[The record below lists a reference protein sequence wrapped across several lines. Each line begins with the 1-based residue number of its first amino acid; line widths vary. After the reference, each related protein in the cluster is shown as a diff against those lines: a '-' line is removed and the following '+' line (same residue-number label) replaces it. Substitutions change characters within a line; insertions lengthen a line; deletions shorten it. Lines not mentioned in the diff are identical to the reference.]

1 MSRRSAVREGRSV
14 VTALM
19 EARLPAF
26 AAILSLLSLLSLSV
40 GAVAAER
47 EPPPPPLAVHGREGT
62 RFAEPGMIAPDFT
75 VLDVEGHPFR
85 LSEEVSR
92 KPVLLL
98 FWSVFCD
105 PCRPEMATL
114 QKAHDRYA
122 GRDLTVVAVAVDGE
136 PLRNTIG
143 GFARQEGYTFKVLVD
158 ELDAMEGWKVADA
171 YGVAVTPTLLLLEK
185 GGKVLL
191 RKGGKTR
198 EDELE
203 KAVSSL
209 LKK

>member
-1 MSRRSAVREGRSV
+1 VP
-14 VTALM
+14 ALM
-19 EARLPAF
+19 EARILLF
-26 AAILSLLSLLSLSV
+26 AAILSLLALSSR
-40 GAVAAER
+40 AVAAEG
-47 EPPPPPLAVHGREGT
+47 EKPTSTPVGGAGEGT
-62 RFAEPGMIAPDFT
+62 RFAEPGMVAPDFT
-75 VLDVEGHPFR
+75 VLDVEGNRFR

-98 FWSVFCD
+98 FWSIFCD
-105 PCRPEMATL
+105 PCRAEMATL
-114 QKAHDRYA
+114 QKAQDRYA

-136 PLRNTIG
+136 PLRSAIG

-158 ELDAMEGWKVADA
+158 ELDAMGMWKVADP

-185 GGKVLL
+185 GGTVSL
-191 RKGGKTR
+191 RKGGKIR

-209 LKK
+209 PKR

>member
-1 MSRRSAVREGRSV
+1 MRVLVELRF
-14 VTALM
+14 L
-19 EARLPAF
+19 
-26 AAILSLLSLLSLSV
+26 ILAGIFSLVPLGGGVL
-40 GAVAAER
+40 AAER
-47 EPPPPPLAVHGREGT
+47 DTPPPPLAVHGGEGT

-75 VLDVEGHPFR
+75 LLDAEGHPFR
-85 LSEEVSR
+85 LAEELSR

-105 PCRPEMATL
+105 PCRAGMANL
-114 QKAHDRYA
+114 QKAHDRYG
-122 GRDLTVVAVAVDGE
+122 GRDMTVVAVAVDGE
-136 PLRNTIG
+136 PLRSTIA
-143 GFARQEGYTFKVLVD
+143 GFARQEGYTFRILID
-158 ELDAMEGWKVADA
+158 ELTSTEGWKVADP

-191 RKGGKTR
+191 RKGGKIR
-198 EDELE
+198 EDEFE

>member
-1 MSRRSAVREGRSV
+1 
-14 VTALM
+14 VTALV

-26 AAILSLLSLLSLSV
+26 ATILFLLSLSV

-47 EPPPPPLAVHGREGT
+47 ETPPPPLAVHGGEGT

-105 PCRPEMATL
+105 PCRAEMAAL
-114 QKAHDRYA
+114 QKAHDKYA
-122 GRDLTVVAVAVDGE
+122 GRDLTVAAVAVDGN
-136 PLRNTIG
+136 PLRSIIG

-158 ELDAMEGWKVADA
+158 ELDATERWKVADA

-185 GGKVLL
+185 GGKVVL
-191 RKGGKTR
+191 RKGGKSR

>member
-1 MSRRSAVREGRSV
+1 MSFRSAVPV
-14 VTALM
+14 
-19 EARLPAF
+19 F
-26 AAILSLLSLLSLSV
+26 AAILALLTASA
-40 GAVAAER
+40 GAVAAEA
-47 EPPPPPLAVHGREGT
+47 EKPPPSPRVQGGEGA
-62 RFAEPGMIAPDFT
+62 RFAEPGMIAPDFS
-75 VLDVEGHPFR
+75 VLDVEKHPFR

-105 PCRPEMATL
+105 PCRAELTNL
-114 QKAHDRYA
+114 QKAQDRYA

-136 PLRNTIG
+136 PLRDIIG
-143 GFARQEGYTFKVLVD
+143 GFARQEGYTFTVLID
-158 ELDAMEGWKVADA
+158 ELDAMGIWKVADA
-171 YGVAVTPTLLLLEK
+171 YGVAVTPTLLLLGK
-185 GGKVLL
+185 GGTVVL
-191 RKGGKTR
+191 RKGGKVR

>member
-1 MSRRSAVREGRSV
+1 MAARMG
-14 VTALM
+14 
-19 EARLPAF
+19 ARLPVLATVLALLAF
-26 AAILSLLSLLSLSV
+26 SA
-40 GAVAAER
+40 GAVAAEG
-47 EPPPPPLAVHGREGT
+47 EKPPPSPLVRGGEGT

-105 PCRPEMATL
+105 PCRAELASL
-114 QKAHDRYA
+114 QKTQDRYA
-122 GRDLTVVAVAVDGE
+122 GRELTVVAVAVDGE
-136 PLRNTIG
+136 PLRNIVG
-143 GFARQEGYTFKVLVD
+143 GFARQEGYTFTVLID
-158 ELDAMEGWKVADA
+158 ELDAMGMWKVADA
-171 YGVAVTPTLLLLEK
+171 YGVAVTPTLLLLGK
-185 GGKVLL
+185 GGTVSL
-191 RKGGKTR
+191 RRGGKIR

>member
-1 MSRRSAVREGRSV
+1 MSCRSAVREERSV
-14 VTALM
+14 ARAPM
-19 EARLPAF
+19 GARLPVF
-26 AAILSLLSLLSLSV
+26 AAILALIAISV
-40 GAVAAER
+40 DAVAAEV
-47 EPPPPPLAVHGREGT
+47 EKPPPSPVAQGGAGT
-62 RFAEPGMIAPDFT
+62 RLAEPGMVAPDFT

-105 PCRPEMATL
+105 PCRAEMANL
-114 QKAHDRYA
+114 QKAQARHT

-136 PLRNTIG
+136 PLRNIIG
-143 GFARQEGYTFKVLVD
+143 GFVRQEGYTFTVLVD
-158 ELDAMEGWKVADA
+158 ELDAMGTWKVADA

-185 GGKVLL
+185 GGTVLL
-191 RKGGKTR
+191 RKGGKLW

>member
-1 MSRRSAVREGRSV
+1 MSGRSAVREGRSV
-14 VTALM
+14 VPALM
-19 EARLPAF
+19 EARLLAF
-26 AAILSLLSLLSLSV
+26 AAILSLLSPSV

-47 EPPPPPLAVHGREGT
+47 ETPPPPLAVLGGEGT

-105 PCRPEMATL
+105 PCRAEMATL
-114 QKAHDRYA
+114 QKAHDKYG

-158 ELDAMEGWKVADA
+158 ELDSTGMWKVADA
-171 YGVAVTPTLLLLEK
+171 HGIAVTPTLLLLEK
-185 GGKVLL
+185 GGKVFL
-191 RKGGKTR
+191 RKGGKIR

-203 KAVSSL
+203 NAVSSL

>member
-1 MSRRSAVREGRSV
+1 MGA
-14 VTALM
+14 
-19 EARLPAF
+19 PAF
-26 AAILSLLSLLSLSV
+26 AAILSLLSLSA

-47 EPPPPPLAVHGREGT
+47 VRPPPPPAVHGLEGSP
-62 RFAEPGMIAPDFT
+62 RAEPGMIAPDFT
-75 VLDVEGHPFR
+75 VLDVEGFPFR
-85 LSEEVSR
+85 LAEEVSS

-105 PCRPEMATL
+105 PCRVEMAAL

-122 GRDLTVVAVAVDGE
+122 GRGMTVAAVAVDGE

-158 ELDAMEGWKVADA
+158 ELDATGNWKVADA

-185 GGKVLL
+185 GGKVWL
-191 RKGGKTR
+191 RRGGKIR

>member
-1 MSRRSAVREGRSV
+1 MHVLREPLFLILAAV
-14 VTALM
+14 
-19 EARLPAF
+19 F
-26 AAILSLLSLLSLSV
+26 SLVPLGGGVL
-40 GAVAAER
+40 AAER
-47 EPPPPPLAVHGREGT
+47 ETPPPPLAVHGGEGT
-62 RFAEPGMIAPDFT
+62 RLAEPGMIAPDFT
-75 VLDVEGHPFR
+75 VLDAGGHPFR
-85 LSEEVSR
+85 LSEEVSG

-105 PCRPEMATL
+105 LCRAEMAIL
-114 QKAHDRYA
+114 QKAHDKYA
-122 GRDLTVVAVAVDGE
+122 DRDLAVVAVAVDGE

-143 GFARQEGYTFKVLVD
+143 GFARQEGYTFKILVD
-158 ELDAMEGWKVADA
+158 ELDPTGVWKVADP

-191 RKGGKTR
+191 RRGGKIR
-198 EDELE
+198 EDEIE

>member
-1 MSRRSAVREGRSV
+1 MSVLRVLV
-14 VTALM
+14 L
-19 EARLPAF
+19 L
-26 AAILSLLSLLSLSV
+26 ILSVTFSLVPLEV
-40 GAVAAER
+40 GVLAAER
-47 EPPPPPLAVHGREGT
+47 ETPPPSLAVHGGEGN

-75 VLDVEGHPFR
+75 VLDVDGRPFR
-85 LSEEVSR
+85 LAEEVSR

-105 PCRPEMATL
+105 PCRAEMSIL
-114 QKAHDRYA
+114 QKAHDKYA

-143 GFARQEGYTFKVLVD
+143 GFARQEGYTFKILVD
-158 ELDAMEGWKVADA
+158 ELDSMESWKVADA

-191 RKGGKTR
+191 RKGGKIR

>member
-1 MSRRSAVREGRSV
+1 MSVLRELRFLILAAVLTLVPLGGG
-14 VTALM
+14 
-19 EARLPAF
+19 
-26 AAILSLLSLLSLSV
+26 IL
-40 GAVAAER
+40 AAER
-47 EPPPPPLAVHGREGT
+47 ETPPPPPAVHGGEGN
-62 RFAEPGMIAPDFT
+62 RVAEPGMIAPDFT
-75 VLDVEGHPFR
+75 VFDVEGRPFR
-85 LSEEVSR
+85 LVEEVSR

-105 PCRPEMATL
+105 PCRAEMSNL
-114 QKAHDRYA
+114 QKAHDKYA

-136 PLRNTIG
+136 PLRNTIR
-143 GFARQEGYTFKVLVD
+143 GFARQEGYTFKILVD
-158 ELDAMEGWKVADA
+158 ELDSMESWKVADG

-191 RKGGKTR
+191 RKGGKIR

>member
-1 MSRRSAVREGRSV
+1 MG
-14 VTALM
+14 
-19 EARLPAF
+19 ARLPVV
-26 AAILSLLSLLSLSV
+26 AAILALLAISV

-47 EPPPPPLAVHGREGT
+47 ETPPPPLAVPGGEGT

-105 PCRPEMATL
+105 PCRAEMPAL
-114 QKAHDRYA
+114 QKAHDKYA
-122 GRDLTVVAVAVDGE
+122 GRDLTVAAVAVDGE
-136 PLRNTIG
+136 PLRSTIG
-143 GFARQEGYTFKVLVD
+143 GFARQEGYTFRVLVD
-158 ELDAMEGWKVADA
+158 ELEATGMWKVADA

-191 RKGGKTR
+191 RKGGKIR

-203 KAVSSL
+203 NAVSSI

>member
-1 MSRRSAVREGRSV
+1 MSG
-14 VTALM
+14 LM
-19 EARLPAF
+19 GARLPVF
-26 AAILSLLSLLSLSV
+26 AVILAILVSSV
-40 GAVAAER
+40 GSVASEVEKSQPSAAVQ
-47 EPPPPPLAVHGREGT
+47 GGQGT

-85 LSEEVSR
+85 FSEEVSR

-98 FWSVFCD
+98 FWSIFCD
-105 PCRPEMATL
+105 PCRAEMANL
-114 QKAHDRYA
+114 QKVQDRYG

-136 PLRNTIG
+136 PLRNIVG

-158 ELDAMEGWKVADA
+158 ELDTMGMWKVADA
-171 YGVAVTPTLLLLEK
+171 YGIAVTPTLLLLGK
-185 GGKVLL
+185 GGTVSL
-191 RKGGKTR
+191 RKGGKVR

>member
-1 MSRRSAVREGRSV
+1 LSCRSAVREGRSV
-14 VTALM
+14 VPVLVG
-19 EARLPAF
+19 ARLTVF
-26 AAILSLLSLLSLSV
+26 AAILLLLAIPA
-40 GAVAAER
+40 GAVAAEV
-47 EPPPPPLAVHGREGT
+47 EKPSSSPVVQWEEGT
-62 RFAEPGMIAPDFT
+62 RFAEPGMVAPDFT
-75 VLDVEGHPFR
+75 VLDLEGHPFR

-105 PCRPEMATL
+105 PCRAEMASL
-114 QKAHDRYA
+114 QKAQARYE

-136 PLRNTIG
+136 PLRNILG

-158 ELDAMEGWKVADA
+158 EVDAMGIWKVADA
-171 YGVAVTPTLLLLEK
+171 YGVAVTPTLLLLGK
-185 GGKVLL
+185 GGTVLL
-191 RKGGKTR
+191 RKGGMFR
-198 EDELE
+198 EEELE

>member
-14 VTALM
+14 VPALM
-19 EARLPAF
+19 EARLLAF
-26 AAILSLLSLLSLSV
+26 AAILSLLSLSV

-47 EPPPPPLAVHGREGT
+47 ETPPPPLAVHGGEGT

-85 LSEEVSR
+85 LSEEVPR

-105 PCRPEMATL
+105 PCRAEMANL
-114 QKAHDRYA
+114 QKAQDRYA

-158 ELDAMEGWKVADA
+158 ELDAMGVWKVADA
-171 YGVAVTPTLLLLEK
+171 YGVAVTPTLLLLGK
-185 GGKVLL
+185 GGTVLL
-191 RKGGKTR
+191 RKEGKIR

-203 KAVSSL
+203 KAVSSFQ
-209 LKK
+209 KK

>member
-1 MSRRSAVREGRSV
+1 MP
-14 VTALM
+14 ALM
-19 EARLPAF
+19 EARFLAF
-26 AAILSLLSLLSLSV
+26 AAILSLLSLSV

-47 EPPPPPLAVHGREGT
+47 ETPPSSLAVHGGEGT

-105 PCRPEMATL
+105 LCRAEMAIL
-114 QKAHDRYA
+114 QRAQDKYA

-136 PLRNTIG
+136 PLRNIIG

-158 ELDAMEGWKVADA
+158 ELDAMEMWKVADS

-191 RKGGKTR
+191 RKGGKIR

>member
-1 MSRRSAVREGRSV
+1 MP
-14 VTALM
+14 ALM
-19 EARLPAF
+19 KARLLAF
-26 AAILSLLSLLSLSV
+26 AAILSLLSLSV

-47 EPPPPPLAVHGREGT
+47 DAPPPPLAVHGGEGT

-75 VLDVEGHPFR
+75 LLDVEGNPFR

-92 KPVLLL
+92 KPVLLI
-98 FWSVFCD
+98 FWSVFCEL
-105 PCRPEMATL
+105 CRAEMAAL
-114 QKAHDRYA
+114 QKTHDKYA
-122 GRDLTVVAVAVDGE
+122 GRDLTVVAVAVDGGG
-136 PLRNTIG
+136 LRNTIG
-143 GFARQEGYTFKVLVD
+143 GFARQEGYSFKVLVD
-158 ELDAMEGWKVADA
+158 ELDGMEMWKAADP

-185 GGKVLL
+185 GGKVLF
-191 RKGGKTR
+191 RKGGKVR

>member
-1 MSRRSAVREGRSV
+1 MSRRSAVREGRSLV
-14 VTALM
+14 PVLREM
-19 EARLPAF
+19 RFSML
-26 AAILSLLSLLSLSV
+26 AAILSLVPLGGVVHAADREALPPSP
-40 GAVAAER
+40 AVRGEGIR
-47 EPPPPPLAVHGREGT
+47 PL
-62 RFAEPGMIAPDFT
+62 EPGMIAPDFT

-85 LSEEVSR
+85 LAEEVSR

-105 PCRPEMATL
+105 PCRVEMSNL
-114 QKAHDRYA
+114 QKMHDRYA
-122 GRDLTVVAVAVDGE
+122 GRDVTVVAVAVDGE
-136 PLRNTIG
+136 PLRKTIG
-143 GFARQEGYTFKVLVD
+143 GFARQEGYTFKILVD
-158 ELDAMEGWKVADA
+158 ELDATEVWKVADA

-185 GGKVLL
+185 GGKVSL
-191 RKGGKTR
+191 RKGGKIR

>member
-1 MSRRSAVREGRSV
+1 MPVLRELRF
-14 VTALM
+14 LI
-19 EARLPAF
+19 L
-26 AAILSLLSLLSLSV
+26 AAIFSLVPLGGGVL
-40 GAVAAER
+40 AAER
-47 EPPPPPLAVHGREGT
+47 EMLPPHLADHVGEGT

-75 VLDVEGHPFR
+75 VLDAEGHPFR

-105 PCRPEMATL
+105 PCRAEMATL
-114 QKAHDRYA
+114 QKTHDKYA
-122 GRDLTVVAVAVDGE
+122 GRDLTVVAVAVDGG

-158 ELDAMEGWKVADA
+158 ELDSMERWKVADA

-185 GGKVLL
+185 DGKVLL
-191 RKGGKTR
+191 RRGGKIR
-198 EDELE
+198 EDEIE

>member
-1 MSRRSAVREGRSV
+1 LRFRSAVPV
-14 VTALM
+14 
-19 EARLPAF
+19 F
-26 AAILSLLSLLSLSV
+26 AAILALLAISV
-40 GAVAAER
+40 GAVAAEV
-47 EPPPPPLAVHGREGT
+47 EKFPSSPSGGGWEGS

-75 VLDVEGHPFR
+75 ALDVERHPFR

-105 PCRPEMATL
+105 PCRAELANL

-122 GRDLTVVAVAVDGE
+122 GRELTVVAVAVDGE
-136 PLRNTIG
+136 PLRNIIG
-143 GFARQEGYTFKVLVD
+143 GFARQEGYAFTVLID
-158 ELDAMEGWKVADA
+158 ELDAMGRWKVADA
-171 YGVAVTPTLLLLEK
+171 YGVAVTPTVLLLGK
-185 GGKVLL
+185 GGTVLL
-191 RKGGKTR
+191 RKGGKIG
-198 EDELE
+198 EIELE

>member
-1 MSRRSAVREGRSV
+1 MMG
-14 VTALM
+14 
-19 EARLPAF
+19 ARLLAF
-26 AAILSLLSLLSLSV
+26 AAILSLLSLSV

-47 EPPPPPLAVHGREGT
+47 ETPPPPLAVHGGEGA
-62 RFAEPGMIAPDFT
+62 RFAEQGMIAPDFT

-105 PCRPEMATL
+105 PCRAEMATL
-114 QKAHDRYA
+114 QKAQDKYA

-158 ELDAMEGWKVADA
+158 ELDSMERWKVADA
-171 YGVAVTPTLLLLEK
+171 YGVEATPTLLLLEK

-191 RKGGKTR
+191 RKGGKIR

-209 LKK
+209 LEK

>member
-1 MSRRSAVREGRSV
+1 LSRRSAVREGRSV
-14 VTALM
+14 VPALM
-19 EARLPAF
+19 EARLLAF
-26 AAILSLLSLLSLSV
+26 AAILSLLSPSV

-47 EPPPPPLAVHGREGT
+47 ETPPPPLAVLGGEGT
-62 RFAEPGMIAPDFT
+62 RFAEPGMIAPDFK

-105 PCRPEMATL
+105 PCRAEMATL
-114 QKAHDRYA
+114 QKAHDKYG

-158 ELDAMEGWKVADA
+158 ELDATERWKVADA

-191 RKGGKTR
+191 RKGGKIR

-203 KAVSSL
+203 KAVSPL

>member
-14 VTALM
+14 VPALM
-19 EARLPAF
+19 GARLLAF
-26 AAILSLLSLLSLSV
+26 AAILSLLSLSV

-47 EPPPPPLAVHGREGT
+47 ETLPPLLAVHGGEGT

-75 VLDVEGHPFR
+75 VLDVEGRPFR
-85 LSEEVSR
+85 LVEEVSR

-105 PCRPEMATL
+105 PCRAEMSNL
-114 QKAHDRYA
+114 QKAHDKYA

-136 PLRNTIG
+136 PLRNTIR
-143 GFARQEGYTFKVLVD
+143 GFARQEGYAFKVLVD
-158 ELDAMEGWKVADA
+158 ELDATGMWKVADA
-171 YGVAVTPTLLLLEK
+171 YGIAVTPTLLLLEK

-203 KAVSSL
+203 TAVSSL

>member
-1 MSRRSAVREGRSV
+1 VPVLRELRF
-14 VTALM
+14 LI
-19 EARLPAF
+19 P
-26 AAILSLLSLLSLSV
+26 AAILSLVLLGGGVL
-40 GAVAAER
+40 AAER
-47 EPPPPPLAVHGREGT
+47 EMPPPPPAVHGGEGN
-62 RFAEPGMIAPDFT
+62 RLAEPGMIAPDFT
-75 VLDVEGHPFR
+75 VLDIEGHPFR
-85 LSEEVSR
+85 LAEEVSR

-105 PCRPEMATL
+105 PCRGELANL
-114 QKAHDRYA
+114 QKTQDKYA
-122 GRDLTVVAVAVDGE
+122 GRELAVVAVAVDGE

-143 GFARQEGYTFKVLVD
+143 GFARQEGYTFKILVD
-158 ELDAMEGWKVADA
+158 ELDSMEAWKVADA

-191 RKGGKTR
+191 RKGGKIR